1 MTPSVEDL
9 RIDRKR
15 LLDRLEALAQR
26 GAISGTTGANRV
38 ALTDA
43 DREGR
48 DLVVS
53 WMRDLGLAVRVD
65 AIGNVIAVLE
75 GIEPGAPV
83 MTGSHIDTVRSGG
96 RYDGCLGVIAGLEVI
111 ETILI
116 SGERPRRSIAVGF
129 FTDEEGA
136 RFAPD
141 MLGSLV
147 YVGGMPVE
155 SALEITDDD
164 GISVG
169 DELDRIG
176 YRGAAPCPGEVPHA
190 FVELHI
196 EQGPVLEREDRTI
209 GVVSSVQGISWT
221 ELSIVGQSNHA
232 GTTPMS
238 MRRDP
243 VVVAARLTSFV
254 RQLTEEI
261 GPPQV
266 GTVGALAVHPNL
278 VNVIASELTMTVD
291 LRNTDDPT
299 LADARN
305 AMISFAQEA
314 AAAEDCE
321 LRYRTLADSGS
332 VGRGGRNQF

>member
-1 MTPSVEDL
+1 
-9 RIDRKR
+9 
-15 LLDRLEALAQR
+15 
-26 GAISGTTGANRV
+26 
-38 ALTDA
+38 
-43 DREGR
+43 
-48 DLVVS
+48 
-53 WMRDLGLAVRVD
+53 
-65 AIGNVIAVLE
+65 
-75 GIEPGAPV
+75 
-83 MTGSHIDTVRSGG
+83 
-96 RYDGCLGVIAGLEVI
+96 
-111 ETILI
+111 
-116 SGERPRRSIAVGF
+116 
-129 FTDEEGA
+129 
-136 RFAPD
+136 
-141 MLGSLV
+141 
-147 YVGGMPVE
+147 MPVE

-332 VGRGGRNQF
+332 VAFDDRMQSIIADRAIELGLDPLAMPSGAGHDAQMFARVCPSGMIFVPSQGGISHNPAEFTESDDLEAGANVLLQTLLTLANER